1 VLEGVH
7 REKAAS
13 VRTTAVE
20 AENEAANALP
30 GKSETRR
37 TGSAPR
43 PAQMRRTGT
52 RPATLEEKKKY
63 GEMQKKQGK
72 KRKVRDNCLE
82 LSLYRSIINNF
93 LLLKLEEKEDFY
105 SAANKHTFYNYM
117 LKNLNS

>member
-1 VLEGVH
+1 MLEGVH

-13 VRTTAVE
+13 VRTPDVE

-52 RPATLEEKKKY
+52 FDERPASLGQDAKKKSF
-63 GEMQKKQGK
+63 
-72 KRKVRDNCLE
+72 N
-82 LSLYRSIINNF
+82 
-93 LLLKLEEKEDFY
+93 KLQRVAGNVFGPEF
-105 SAANKHTFYNYM
+105 STKH
-117 LKNLNS
+117 